1 MKSPVRKRSIL
12 LNGHKTSVSVE
23 DEFWSALKEIAA
35 ERSMTLSDL
44 GSEIDKS
51 RNNGNLSSA
60 LRLYVLAYYQGRSRG
75 HLLVESTKPTDL

>member
-1 MKSPVRKRSIL
+1 
-12 LNGHKTSVSVE
+12 
-23 DEFWSALKEIAA
+23 
-35 ERSMTLSDL
+35 MTLSDL